1 MRKPAFL
8 LNLMRLFNKQN
19 TCGKEHL
26 RKIIGYDIE
35 NLERFALGFSA
46 EHKYRKRRIGENEQQ
61 CAEHKRNYNRRDVSR
76 RL

>member
-35 NLERFALGFSA
+35 NLE
-46 EHKYRKRRIGENEQQ
+46 
-61 CAEHKRNYNRRDVSR
+61 
-76 RL
+76 